1 MKRLEEMGFWEK
13 LYFPEVFRGLL
24 LTAYRFWRNLAVH
37 TLHRFGLAR
46 HLSAAITIQYP
57 EQRIAYPETFRGRHR
72 LTLHEDGSI
81 KCTACFL
88 CATACPAECIYIEA
102 AEYPDN
108 PLEKYPRR
116 YEIDTLRCIYC
127 GFCVEACPC
136 DAIRMDTGV
145 HPGNLGSSRRD
156 FVEDKE
162 TLMQRSRRLEEV
174 GREGLYEEYV
184 SRYRHV

>member
-1 MKRLEEMGFWEK
+1 MKRLEEMGLWEK
-13 LYFPEVFRGLL
+13 LYFPEIFRGLL
-24 LTAYRFWRNLAVH
+24 LTGFRFWRNLAVH
-37 TLHRFGLAR
+37 ALHRLGLATR
-46 HLSAAITIQYP
+46 LSAAITIQYP
-57 EQRIAYPETFRGRHR
+57 EERIAYPETFRGRHR
-72 LTLHEDGSI
+72 LTLHEDGAI

-162 TLMQRSRRLEEV
+162 TLMQRSRRLEEI

-184 SRYRHV
+184 RRYRHV